1 MPIYQFRI
9 KETDEVFE
17 EMFTF
22 EQKRVFLEENPEFE
36 QIIGAPA
43 IISGVSG
50 VTHKTDGGFN
60 DLLNRIGNANPYSP
74 LAQQYGDKSVKAT
87 KIRDAVNKVKNKA

>member
-87 KIRDAVNKVKNKA
+87 KIRDAVNKAKNKA

>member
-9 KETDEVFE
+9 KGTDEAFE

-22 EQKRVFLEENPEFE
+22 EQKRIFLEENPEFE

-50 VTHKTDGGFN
+50 VTHKTDGEFN

-87 KIRDAVNKVKNKA
+87 KIRDAVNKTKNKA